1 MDGDWSHEIKR
12 CLLLGTKV
20 ITNLYSILK
29 SRDITLPTK
38 VRSVKAIVF
47 SVVMYGCGSW
57 TIKKAEHWRIDAFEL
72 WCWKSLL
79 RVPWTG
85 RRFNQS
91 NLKERIPEY
100 SLEGL
105 MQKLKLQ
112 YFAHLMWRIDS
123 FEKTLMLGKIE
134 GGRRRGWQDGWMASP
149 IQWVWVWVNSGSW
162 WWAGRPGGLPS
173 MGSQSRTRLS
183 DWTELI
189 SSILLRP
196 LCCCFFTTFC
206 FTNHLPFTILTS
218 SSFISYSMFIII
230 ITPLLLP
237 FSLAPSPSTGFTWQ
251 HPDPILTFHSRP
263 CLNKELEMQPQ
274 LCSLASLEIL
284 TINFKWALSPAA
296 TFPHMFPFPH
306 LNTLISHFFFYRG
319 LSACLQD
326 ILMRKQEQSSRKSSI
341 IIPSTTPPTFPA
353 EPTPTVEEACPLYR
367 RESHP
372 FLPSWKA
379 SLLKVFPL
387 FPSASFFSFSPLD
400 HFSHFYQPINTL

>member
-1 MDGDWSHEIKR
+1 M
-12 CLLLGTKV
+12 L
-20 ITNLYSILK
+20 
-29 SRDITLPTK
+29 
-38 VRSVKAIVF
+38 
-47 SVVMYGCGSW
+47 
-57 TIKKAEHWRIDAFEL
+57 
-72 WCWKSLL
+72 
-79 RVPWTG
+79 
-85 RRFNQS
+85 
-91 NLKERIPEY
+91 
-100 SLEGL
+100 
-105 MQKLKLQ
+105 KLKLQ

-149 IQWVWVWVNSGSW
+149 TQWVWVWVNSGSW
-162 WWAGRPGGLPS
+162 WWVGRPGGLPS

-306 LNTLISHFFFYRG
+306 LNTLISHFFFIEASQLAFRTY
-319 LSACLQD
+319 SW
-326 ILMRKQEQSSRKSSI
+326 ENKSSQAGSP
-341 IIPSTTPPTFPA
+341 PSSYPQPHLPLSQLSPRPQWKKHVLYIGVN
-353 EPTPTVEEACPLYR
+353 PTPSCPPER
-367 RESHP
+367 PHS
-372 FLPSWKA
+372 
-379 SLLKVFPL
+379 
-387 FPSASFFSFSPLD
+387 
-400 HFSHFYQPINTL
+400 